1 MNDSKADQMAQ
12 KIERDIRLLIGD
24 QQIQIIMLRNM
35 VESLQS
41 QQEPRST
48 QPTPNPRED

>member
-24 QQIQIIMLRNM
+24 QQIQIIMLRNL
-35 VESLQS
+35 VDSLQQT
-41 QQEPRST
+41 QQEPR
-48 QPTPNPRED
+48 PTPNPRED